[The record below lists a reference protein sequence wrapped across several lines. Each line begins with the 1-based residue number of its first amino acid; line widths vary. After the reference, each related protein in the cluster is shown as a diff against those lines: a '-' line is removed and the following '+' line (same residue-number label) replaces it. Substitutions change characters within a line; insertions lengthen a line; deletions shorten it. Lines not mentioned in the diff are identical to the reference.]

1 MRDWLLV
8 FVPLG
13 VVVYFVVFPD
23 QFGAFMSWLQLT
35 FG

>member
-13 VVVYFVVFPD
+13 VVVYFLVFPD
-23 QFGAFMSWLQLT
+23 QFVAFMGWATQI